1 MNKMEKL
8 ENKRK
13 KLLSDIERSESII
26 EKENEKLSALKE
38 KLEVTEYEI
47 TAALMVENDLN
58 LDQLKELLQMEGLKD
73 LLDSPKQAEAEEVV
87 VENIEENFV
96 REEM

>member
-26 EKENEKLSALKE
+26 KKENEKLAALKE

-47 TAALMVENDLN
+47 TAALMLENDLN

-73 LLDSPKQAEAEEVV
+73 LLDSPKQTEEVA

>member
-13 KLLSDIERSESII
+13 KLLSDIERSETII

-73 LLDSPKQAEAEEVV
+73 LLDSPKQTEEVA

>member
-47 TAALMVENDLN
+47 TAALLVENDLN

-73 LLDSPKQAEAEEVV
+73 LLDSPKQTEEVA

>member
-13 KLLSDIERSESII
+13 KLLSDIDRSESII

-73 LLDSPKQAEAEEVV
+73 LLDSPKQTQEVA

-96 REEM
+96 REEI

>member
-73 LLDSPKQAEAEEVV
+73 LLDSPKQAEEVV
-87 VENIEENFV
+87 VENMEENFV

>member
-73 LLDSPKQAEAEEVV
+73 SLDSPKQTEEVAV
-87 VENIEENFV
+87 ANIEENFV

>member
-73 LLDSPKQAEAEEVV
+73 LLDSPKQTQEVA
-87 VENIEENFV
+87 VEDIEENFV
-96 REEM
+96 REEI

>member
-73 LLDSPKQAEAEEVV
+73 LLDSPKQAEEVV
-87 VENIEENFV
+87 VENMEEKFV
-96 REEM
+96 R

>member
-26 EKENEKLSALKE
+26 KKENEKLVALKE

-73 LLDSPKQAEAEEVV
+73 LLDTPKQVEEVV
-87 VENIEENFV
+87 LENIEENFV

>member
-73 LLDSPKQAEAEEVV
+73 LLDSPKQTEEVA
-87 VENIEENFV
+87 VENIEENFM

>member
-13 KLLSDIERSESII
+13 KLLSDIERSETII

-73 LLDSPKQAEAEEVV
+73 LLDSPKQTEKVA

>member
-8 ENKRK
+8 ENRRK

-73 LLDSPKQAEAEEVV
+73 LLDSPKQTEEVA

>member
-26 EKENEKLSALKE
+26 KKENEKLAALKE

-73 LLDSPKQAEAEEVV
+73 LLDSPKQVEEVA
-87 VENIEENFV
+87 VENIEENFG

>member
-13 KLLSDIERSESII
+13 KLLSDIERSETII

-73 LLDSPKQAEAEEVV
+73 LLDSPKQTEEVAI
-87 VENIEENFV
+87 ENIEENFV

>member
-26 EKENEKLSALKE
+26 KKENEKLAALKE

-73 LLDSPKQAEAEEVV
+73 LLDTPKKVEEVV
-87 VENIEENFV
+87 LENIEENFV

>member
-26 EKENEKLSALKE
+26 EKESEKLSALKE

-58 LDQLKELLQMEGLKD
+58 LDQLKELLQMDGVKE
-73 LLDSPKQAEAEEVV
+73 LLTPTSQNTNSYSEVQEQSLAEEGV
-87 VENIEENFV
+87 
-96 REEM
+96 

>member
-47 TAALMVENDLN
+47 TAALMVKNDLN
-58 LDQLKELLQMEGLKD
+58 LDQLKELLQMEGLRD
-73 LLDSPKQAEAEEVV
+73 LLDTSKQTEEVA

>member
-13 KLLSDIERSESII
+13 KLLSDIERSETII

-58 LDQLKELLQMEGLKD
+58 LDQLKKLLQMEGLKD
-73 LLDSPKQAEAEEVV
+73 LLDTPKQSEEVA

>member
-26 EKENEKLSALKE
+26 EKENEKLSALKK

-73 LLDSPKQAEAEEVV
+73 LLDSPKQTEEVA

>member
-26 EKENEKLSALKE
+26 KKENEKLAALKE

-58 LDQLKELLQMEGLKD
+58 LDQLKELLQMERLKD
-73 LLDSPKQAEAEEVV
+73 LLDTPKQVEEVV
-87 VENIEENFV
+87 LENIEENFV

>member
-73 LLDSPKQAEAEEVV
+73 LLDSPKQAEEVA

>member
-73 LLDSPKQAEAEEVV
+73 LLDSPKQAEEVV

>member
-13 KLLSDIERSESII
+13 KLLSDIERSETII

-73 LLDSPKQAEAEEVV
+73 LLGSPKQTEEVA

>member
-73 LLDSPKQAEAEEVV
+73 LLDSPKQIQEVA

>member
-13 KLLSDIERSESII
+13 KLLSDIERSGSII

-73 LLDSPKQAEAEEVV
+73 LLDSPKQTEEVA
-87 VENIEENFV
+87 VENIEENFM

>member
-26 EKENEKLSALKE
+26 EKENEKLSVLKE

-73 LLDSPKQAEAEEVV
+73 LLDSPKQTEEVA

>member
-8 ENKRK
+8 ENRRK

-73 LLDSPKQAEAEEVV
+73 LLDSPKQTEEVA
-87 VENIEENFV
+87 VENIEENFM

>member
-73 LLDSPKQAEAEEVV
+73 LLDSPKQTEEVA
-87 VENIEENFV
+87 VENMEENFTK
-96 REEM
+96 EEM

>member
-73 LLDSPKQAEAEEVV
+73 LLDSPKQTQEVA

>member
-73 LLDSPKQAEAEEVV
+73 LLDSPKQTQEVD

-96 REEM
+96 REEI

>member
-13 KLLSDIERSESII
+13 KLLSDIERSETII

-47 TAALMVENDLN
+47 TADLMVENDLN

-73 LLDSPKQAEAEEVV
+73 LLDSPKQTEEVA

>member
-73 LLDSPKQAEAEEVV
+73 LLDSPKQTQEVDG
-87 VENIEENFV
+87 ENIEENFV
-96 REEM
+96 REEI

>member
-13 KLLSDIERSESII
+13 KLLSDIDRSESII

-73 LLDSPKQAEAEEVV
+73 LLDTPKQSEEVA

>member
-73 LLDSPKQAEAEEVV
+73 LLDSPKQIEEVA

>member
-13 KLLSDIERSESII
+13 KLLSDIERSESIVK
-26 EKENEKLSALKE
+26 KENEKLAALKE

-73 LLDSPKQAEAEEVV
+73 LLDTPKQVEEVV
-87 VENIEENFV
+87 LENIEENFV

>member
-13 KLLSDIERSESII
+13 KLLSDIERSETII

-47 TAALMVENDLN
+47 TAALVVENDLN

-73 LLDSPKQAEAEEVV
+73 LLDSPKQTEEVAI
-87 VENIEENFV
+87 ENIEENFV

>member
-73 LLDSPKQAEAEEVV
+73 LLDSPKQTEEVA

-96 REEM
+96 REEI

>member
-13 KLLSDIERSESII
+13 KLLSDIERSESVI

-73 LLDSPKQAEAEEVV
+73 LLDSPKQTEEVA

>member
-13 KLLSDIERSESII
+13 KLMSDIERSESII
-26 EKENEKLSALKE
+26 KKENEKLAALKE

-73 LLDSPKQAEAEEVV
+73 LLDSPKQTEEVA

>member
-73 LLDSPKQAEAEEVV
+73 LLDSPKQTEEVV
-87 VENIEENFV
+87 VENMEENFV